1 MTARKDDKCPI
12 KSIFCHKRPKQA
24 VPGHTKA
31 IPDHEKAIPD
41 HEKAIHDH
49 NRSLEAMLG
58 SKRPFENQDFLFN

>member
-1 MTARKDDKCPI
+1 MTARKDDKNPS

-24 VPGHTKA
+24 VPGHT
-31 IPDHEKAIPD
+31 KAIPD

-58 SKRPFENQDFLFN
+58 SKRPFENQEFLFN